1 MADFPWWRS
10 RRSEVPLSGEDD
22 AGGPG
27 GRLDQRSRR
36 PEVEQGCWW
45 SPRSADRRW
54 RWPRRRSGQPKVE
67 QRWAS
72 TDEEDGAG
80 VRNGSERSG
89 GRGSRW
95 WRVEQRW
102 VS

>member
-36 PEVEQGCWW
+36 PEVEQGC
-45 SPRSADRRW
+45 
-54 RWPRRRSGQPKVE
+54 
-67 QRWAS
+67 
-72 TDEEDGAG
+72 
-80 VRNGSERSG
+80 
-89 GRGSRW
+89 
-95 WRVEQRW
+95 
-102 VS
+102 